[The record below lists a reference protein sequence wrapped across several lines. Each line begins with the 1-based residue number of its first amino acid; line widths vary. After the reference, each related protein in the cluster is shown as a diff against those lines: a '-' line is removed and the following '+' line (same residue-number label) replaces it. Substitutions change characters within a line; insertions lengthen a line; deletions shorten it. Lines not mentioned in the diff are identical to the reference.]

1 MSEGSGRMQLEHV
14 TPAAAAEA
22 AQANAEALGH
32 CAMRLLCVL
41 ALDRFGDFTSEQAS
55 LWAAQSRLL
64 GLAAPLTSWLR
75 LHPLHGTTTCHTAPV

>member
-22 AQANAEALGH
+22 AQANAEALGR

-41 ALDRFGDFTSEQAS
+41 ALDRFGDFTSEQVNLMRA
-55 LWAAQSRLL
+55 LQSR
-64 GLAAPLTSWLR
+64 PWVWPR
-75 LHPLHGTTTCHTAPV
+75 P